1 MNKLE
6 KVIKENNLGLD
17 IKKGKF
23 GIEKESLRVNKNGEL
38 ALTNHPKFFGDKIK
52 NPYITVDFSES
63 QIEMITPIESSVEKS
78 YDFLRNIH
86 EIVATN
92 LKDEYL
98 WSQSVPP
105 ILPSEELIPLG
116 KFPQN
121 KELEKYR
128 EKLALKYGRKKQ
140 LLSGIHFNFSFDD
153 EFLKELYEVSEEK
166 ITFKE
171 FKNNIYLK
179 ISRNYFKYG
188 WIIIYLLGASPV
200 IHETYLQKC
209 IDKMKKITE
218 DTYYFEDLVSFRN
231 GSCGYRNEKDFFV
244 NYESVDKYVESLEKL
259 IKKESISSAK
269 EYYSPIRLKT
279 KNPKE
284 ILLEL
289 KNSGI
294 EYLEFRSIDLN
305 PFSEIG
311 IEKVDLEFLH
321 LFILFLFLK
330 DDEPFEEKDYF
341 RYLKN
346 QEILA
351 NKGNSDEFRLIC
363 CENKNVSPKEYS
375 IVILEEIERH
385 LKVIG
390 AFTNKEEKV
399 LQYQKNKVLSNRLY
413 SDLVLKEV
421 KQKGFVKFHIDKAK
435 EFLNEMKKTPYTLKG
450 FEDLELSTQILL
462 KAAIKNGVKFEIL
475 DRDEN
480 FIVLEKDK
488 KVEYV
493 KQATKTSLDS
503 YVTML
508 IMENKVVTKKVLEKE
523 NIIVPQG
530 KDYFNIEEAKSD
542 YRKYGAG
549 IVIKPKS
556 TNFGLGITIFKE
568 EFSKEDYEKALKIAF
583 KEDNSILIERFIKGK
598 EYRIFVIG
606 DEVVGILHRVPA
618 NVKGD
623 GERSIKELVEEKNLD
638 PLRGVGYKTPLEKI
652 RLEDPEKLFLKGQG
666 LTIEYIPEK
675 DEIVYLR
682 ENSNISTG
690 GDSLDYT
697 DDILDAYK
705 KIAIKAS
712 KAVGAKICGVDM
724 MIEDIKNPNPIDNYA
739 IIELNFNP
747 AIHIHC
753 YPYKGKNRNL
763 GEKILK
769 ALGFIIN

>member
-1 MNKLE
+1 MNTIE
-6 KVIKENNLGLD
+6 KIIKENSLGLD
-17 IKKGKF
+17 IKKGRF
-23 GIEKESLRVNKNGEL
+23 GIEKESLRVNENGEL

-63 QIEMITPIESSVEKS
+63 QIEMITPTESSVEKA

-153 EFLKELYEVSEEK
+153 EFLKELYELSKEK
-166 ITFKE
+166 TSFKE

-188 WIIIYLLGASPV
+188 WMIIYLLGASPV

-209 IDKMKKITE
+209 IDKMKKFTE

-244 NYESVDKYVESLEKL
+244 NYESVDKYVESLERL
-259 IKKESISSAK
+259 IEKESISSAK

-311 IEKVDLEFLH
+311 IEKTDLEFLH

-330 DDEPFEEKDYF
+330 DDESFEEKDYF

-363 CENKNVSPKEYS
+363 CEDKNVSPKEYS

-385 LKVIG
+385 LKAIG
-390 AFTNKEEKV
+390 AFTNKDEKV

-568 EFSKEDYEKALKIAF
+568 EFSKEDYEKALEIAF

-623 GERSIKELVEEKNLD
+623 GERSINELVEEKNLD

-666 LTIEYIPEK
+666 LTIEYIPKK
-675 DEIVYLR
+675 DEVVYLR

-769 ALGFIIN
+769 ALGYIEE

>member
-1 MNKLE
+1 MNEIE
-6 KVIKENNLGLD
+6 KIIKENSLGLD
-17 IKKGKF
+17 TK
-23 GIEKESLRVNKNGEL
+23 KESVRVKENGEL
-38 ALTNHPKFFGDKIK
+38 ATTPHPKIFGDKIK
-52 NPYITVDFSES
+52 NLYITVDFSES
-63 QIEMITPIESSVEKS
+63 QIEMITPIENSVEKA

-86 EIVATN
+86 EIVTTN
-92 LKDEYL
+92 LKNEYL

-105 ILPSEELIPLG
+105 ILPDEELIPIG
-116 KFPQN
+116 KFPEN
-121 KELEKYR
+121 KELEEYR
-128 EKLALKYGRKKQ
+128 KLLSLKYGRKKQ
-140 LLSGIHFNFSFDD
+140 LLSGVHFNFSFDN
-153 EFLKELYEVSEEK
+153 EFLIELYELSDKK

-188 WIIIYLLGASPV
+188 WMIIYLLGASPV
-200 IHETYLQKC
+200 VHETYLEKC
-209 IDKMKKITE
+209 INKMKKFTE

-244 NYESVDKYVESLEKL
+244 NYESVDKYVESLENL
-259 IKKESISSAK
+259 IEKDSISNAK
-269 EYYSPIRLKT
+269 EYYSPVRLKT
-279 KNPKE
+279 KNPKD
-284 ILLEL
+284 ILKEL
-289 KNSGI
+289 KNNGI

-311 IEKVDLEFLH
+311 IEKQDLEFLH

-330 DDEPFEEKDYF
+330 DDESFDEKDYF
-341 RYLKN
+341 TYLKN

-363 CENKNVSPKEYS
+363 CKDKNVSPKEFS
-375 IVILEEIERH
+375 MVIIDEIEKH
-385 LKVIG
+385 LKNIG
-390 AFTNKEEKV
+390 AFTNKDDKI
-399 LQYQKNKVLSNRLY
+399 LQYQKNKILSNTLY
-413 SDLVLKEV
+413 SDLILKEV
-421 KQKGFVKFHIDKAK
+421 KQKGFIKFHMDKSK
-435 EFLNEMKKTPYTLKG
+435 YFLYEMEKTPYTLKG

-480 FIVLEKDK
+480 FISLEKNGK
-488 KVEYV
+488 IEYV

-523 NIIVPQG
+523 GIIVPEG
-530 KDYFNIEEAKSD
+530 KNYFNIDEAKRD
-542 YRKYGAG
+542 YRKYRGG

-556 TNFGLGITIFKE
+556 TNFGLGITIFKDK
-568 EFSKEDYEKALKIAF
+568 FSKEDYEKALEIAF
-583 KEDNSILIERFIKGK
+583 KEDNSILIEKFVKGK
-598 EYRIFVIG
+598 EYRILIIN
-606 DEVVGILHRVPA
+606 DEVAGILHRVPA
-618 NVKGD
+618 NIKGD
-623 GERSIKELVEEKNLD
+623 GIRSIKELVAKKNLD

-652 RLEDPEKLFLKGQG
+652 KLEDPEKLFLKGQG
-666 LTIEYIPEK
+666 LTIEDIPKK
-675 DEIVYLR
+675 DNVIYLR

-697 DDILDAYK
+697 DEILDIYK
-705 KIAIKAS
+705 EIAVKAS

-724 MIEDIKNPNPIDNYA
+724 MIEDINNSNPNENYS

-753 YPYKGKNRNL
+753 YPYKGKNRNI
-763 GEKILK
+763 GEKILS
-769 ALGFIIN
+769 ALQYL